1 MNNIPGKNSISIRI
15 REGQKEEN
23 TAFQIWMETGRYN
36 IEEGPWLLLEKK
48 TNTNRIS
55 KRLKFGR
62 LSFWL
67 HGKLQEGAAMEGT
80 RSQHRKGIGDV
91 AYDLFG
97 TILNQVQYRL
107 WISAR
112 NKGDIQKFRQQANW
126 LKSIIQRRDEVTRSS
141 RASV

>member
-1 MNNIPGKNSISIRI
+1 
-15 REGQKEEN
+15 
-23 TAFQIWMETGRYN
+23 MEIGSYN

-80 RSQHRKGIGDV
+80 RSQNRKGIGDV

-97 TILNQVQYRL
+97 IILNQVQYRL
-107 WISAR
+107 
-112 NKGDIQKFRQQANW
+112 
-126 LKSIIQRRDEVTRSS
+126 
-141 RASV
+141 